1 MPRPLHVAFDVL
13 PGAAHTPFNVQLQLP
28 VLGASASIIGSEFPT
43 TPTVGGSDLRLAPP
57 RCPKPSSAL
66 PPVADRGEKKWTARL
81 APTITDVSGI
91 SL

>member
-1 MPRPLHVAFDVL
+1 MVCPSCTHRETSASF
-13 PGAAHTPFNVQLQLP
+13 A
-28 VLGASASIIGSEFPT
+28 ASAVKTQAKSECPT
-43 TPTVGGSDLRLAPP
+43 IPTLGGSDVRFAQS

-66 PPVADRGEKKWTARL
+66 PSVAGRGEKKWTATL

>member
-1 MPRPLHVAFDVL
+1 MSS

-28 VLGASASIIGSEFPT
+28 VLGAPVSIIGAEFPHNPHRRA
-43 TPTVGGSDLRLAPP
+43 PTF
-57 RCPKPSSAL
+57 AL
-66 PPVADRGEKKWTARL
+66 PHADALSPPPPYPAADRGEKKWTARL